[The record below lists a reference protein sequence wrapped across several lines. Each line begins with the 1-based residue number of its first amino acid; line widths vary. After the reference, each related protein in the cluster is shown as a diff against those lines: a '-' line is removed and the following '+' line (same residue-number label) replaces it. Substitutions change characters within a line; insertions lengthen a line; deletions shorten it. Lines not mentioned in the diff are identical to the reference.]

1 MTASHDG
8 GTLSRNTSPPK
19 DAPVDQP
26 RDTLQ
31 ESITRQR
38 AMLTELLKKPLQAV
52 AAAAADVW
60 PDREALDRVLEEHLP
75 KVPYCKYLYALDTNG
90 VQISDNISKDGR
102 MSGDFGRD
110 RSQRPYMNEAVP
122 ADGFLLSG
130 TYISMRMRRPSLTA
144 IQVVRSAEGRVLGFI
159 GADFDLRE
167 LPLTKELYEEP
178 RYWRQIKGDPSIRG
192 TVFHQTRVESLMDRN
207 MDTVLSVVEELM
219 TDRGV
224 FHIILHFSSSRAIIW
239 LYDDPYRY
247 RLLDMDQLVD
257 PDICLAYPRRP
268 YPDDAIVPADS
279 IRPILEGFRTLRFM
293 DEMFYLRSGT
303 LNIFNGIVGLTFSCD
318 GSHYI
323 PFDEFLNKDHA
334 FWQMALPEGG

>member
-1 MTASHDG
+1 ME
-8 GTLSRNTSPPK
+8 
-19 DAPVDQP
+19 QP
-26 RDTLQ
+26 QDTLQ
-31 ESITRQR
+31 ESIARQR
-38 AMLTELLKKPLQAV
+38 AMLTELLKKPLQEV
-52 AAAAADVW
+52 AAEAARVW
-60 PDREALDRVLEEHLP
+60 PNRVRLDEVLQTHMP
-75 KVPYCKYLYALDTNG
+75 RVPYCKYLYALDTDG
-90 VQISDNISKDGR
+90 VQLSDNVSREGLLT
-102 MSGDFGRD
+102 GDFGRD
-110 RSQRPYMNEAVP
+110 RSDRPYMKEAVP

-130 TYISMRMRRPSLTA
+130 TYISMRMKRPSLTA
-144 IQVVRSAEGRVLGFI
+144 IQVVRNEAGKVLGFI

-192 TVFHQTRVESLMDRN
+192 TVFHQTRVESLMDKN

-257 PDICLAYPRRP
+257 PDICLAYPRNP
-268 YPDDAIVPADS
+268 YPKDAIVPAGL
-279 IRPILEGFRTLRFM
+279 IRPILEGFHTLRFM

-323 PFDEFLNKDHA
+323 PYDEFLNKDHA
-334 FWQMALPEGG
+334 FWRMALPDSA